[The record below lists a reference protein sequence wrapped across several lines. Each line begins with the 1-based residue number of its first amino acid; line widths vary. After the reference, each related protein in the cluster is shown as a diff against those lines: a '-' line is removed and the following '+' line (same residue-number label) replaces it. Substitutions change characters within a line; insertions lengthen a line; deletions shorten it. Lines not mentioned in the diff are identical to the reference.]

1 MEGES
6 IFSNDLD
13 EYITNDGKEIPF
25 ERSFASYEGKTEKG
39 KFKKDCWVSEKNN
52 GLTPRDITKGS
63 SKKYWFQCDECPHQF
78 EKIIYDITKPTGG
91 SWCPYCSNRK
101 LCD

>member
-1 MEGES
+1 MV
-6 IFSNDLD
+6 
-13 EYITNDGKEIPF
+13 IPF
-25 ERSFASYEGKTEKG
+25 KMSFASYEGKTKKG
-39 KFKKDCWVSEKNN
+39 KLKVDCWDVEKNN
-52 GLTPRDITKGS
+52 ELMPKDVTKGT